1 MARFYGGASAQQD
14 RPFNRRV
21 KPATTQE
28 QLESAER
35 RLAELEGQYIDG
47 HHRGFREWS
56 ILAGDIQRQK
66 AIVARLREQ
75 AKKEAL

>member
-1 MARFYGGASAQQD
+1 MARFYAGASAQQD

-35 RLAELEGQYIDG
+35 WLAAMKADGFTGWELGNQI
-47 HHRGFREWS
+47 
-56 ILAGDIQRQK
+56 AM
-66 AIVARLREQ
+66 VARLREQ